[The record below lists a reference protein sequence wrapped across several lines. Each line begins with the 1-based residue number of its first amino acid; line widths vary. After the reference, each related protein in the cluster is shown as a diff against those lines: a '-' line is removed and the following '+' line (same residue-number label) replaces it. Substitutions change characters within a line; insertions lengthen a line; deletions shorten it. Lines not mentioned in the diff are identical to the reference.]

1 MVSRNGLFCISEGIS
16 MQVLHYL
23 PTMEELALPLST
35 AIKVVEKLV
44 EPFGNLGD
52 AEAYWSEYPSPI
64 FIITGQD
71 KVVSA
76 IASLDGFMQH
86 FIELADTNP
95 EFVELLPKGYQLS
108 LTIINDEGSGVY
120 LIKPVGLN
128 LSEDGTDG

>member
-1 MVSRNGLFCISEGIS
+1 

-23 PTMEELALPLST
+23 PTIEELALPLST
-35 AIKVVEKLV
+35 AVKVVENLV
-44 EPFGNLGD
+44 EPFGNLSN

-71 KVVSA
+71 KVASA

-86 FIELADTNP
+86 FIELADANP
-95 EFVELLPKGYQLS
+95 EFIEPLPKGYQLS

-128 LSEDGTDG
+128 LSEGESDG

>member
-1 MVSRNGLFCISEGIS
+1 

-23 PTMEELALPLST
+23 PAMEELALPLST

-44 EPFGNLGD
+44 EPFGNLDD
-52 AEAYWSEYPSPI
+52 AATYWSEYHSPI
-64 FIITGQD
+64 FIITEQD

-108 LTIINDEGSGVY
+108 LTIINDEGSGAY

>member
-1 MVSRNGLFCISEGIS
+1 

-44 EPFGNLGD
+44 EPFGNLSD
-52 AEAYWSEYPSPI
+52 AEAYWSEYPSLI

-95 EFVELLPKGYQLS
+95 EFIELLPKGYQLS
-108 LTIINDEGSGVY
+108 LTIINDEGNGLY
-120 LIKPVGLN
+120 LIKPADMN
-128 LSEDGTDG
+128 LSEVIANG

>member
-1 MVSRNGLFCISEGIS
+1 MVSRNGLFCISEGIT
-16 MQVLHYL
+16 MQVLHHL

-35 AIKVVEKLV
+35 AVKVVEKLV

-71 KVVSA
+71 KAVSA
-76 IASLDGFMQH
+76 IASLDGLMKH
-86 FIELADTNP
+86 FVELADTNP
-95 EFVELLPKGYQLS
+95 EFIEVLPKGYQLS
-108 LTIINDEGSGVY
+108 LTVFDEGNGLY

-128 LSEDGTDG
+128 LSEGEADG

>member
-1 MVSRNGLFCISEGIS
+1 

-44 EPFGNLGD
+44 EPFGNLID

-71 KVVSA
+71 KVTSA

-86 FIELADTNP
+86 FVELADNNP

-108 LTIINDEGSGVY
+108 LTIINDEGNGLY

-128 LSEDGTDG
+128 LSEGNVNG

>member
-1 MVSRNGLFCISEGIS
+1 

-52 AEAYWSEYPSPI
+52 AETYWSEYPSPI

-71 KVVSA
+71 KVASA

-128 LSEDGTDG
+128 LSGDGADG